1 MANFAHSS
9 PLCVQLVFELP
20 QQRVLLL
27 LDAIWFFTLK
37 GIIIGPNTIVIDLH
51 KVVEIF
57 FFFQKCLSYWITFS
71 FYNLFTLCNENMIPR
86 TKSETKSCFHLRFYF
101 QKHFHYGFILALKKN
116 YTLVLYVRLCFYC
129 MFVLIFKK
137 EVCQV

>member
-9 PLCVQLVFELP
+9 PLRVQLVFELP

-57 FFFQKCLSYWITFS
+57 FFFQKCLSY
-71 FYNLFTLCNENMIPR
+71 
-86 TKSETKSCFHLRFYF
+86 
-101 QKHFHYGFILALKKN
+101 
-116 YTLVLYVRLCFYC
+116 
-129 MFVLIFKK
+129 
-137 EVCQV
+137 